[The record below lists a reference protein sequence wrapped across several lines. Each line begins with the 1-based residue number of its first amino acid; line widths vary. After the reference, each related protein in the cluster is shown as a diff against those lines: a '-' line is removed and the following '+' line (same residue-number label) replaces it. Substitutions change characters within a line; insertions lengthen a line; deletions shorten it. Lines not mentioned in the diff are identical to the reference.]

1 MLSYL
6 FNVTKYRNTTGNENN
21 SLLSPVDSNNYASV
35 DDEASLPT
43 VTSSVVRWNLD
54 DAIDTVAGTS
64 LLASH
69 HGRLFAA
76 TALLF
81 LVDSMELS
89 ILAYLSRTVDAQVDW
104 YHDEYLYTAGIGGA
118 AVGAIVWGTLGDQVG
133 RRPVAIG
140 VAALVTVCGVL
151 SALCCANISSAV
163 TTTGGGNDGGMTTK
177 NTIDTDSNSDHQGLI
192 VQGLLWSRALV
203 GFGLGGIT
211 VPYDLLAEWLP
222 NQSASRTL
230 RRGQVLLL
238 VHTFWSLGSLLI
250 FALLETD
257 TPFSPQRG
265 QLTGSIELGWCILP
279 ALMATLLLLT
289 RDGILESP
297 RWYLSQGQPEKAM
310 EVLKR
315 AARANGVY
323 PSWPTDETVT
333 MVLYTNESSS
343 SMTSSMTSSPMEQ
356 VQCPCPDSIFG
367 SLFSYQ
373 WFSLASSLL
382 FTYFGQSFCHQ
393 GTAAML
399 VQTFEDNNHDQTYQA
414 VLSAV
419 SEGLGIVLLL
429 FLIGC
434 RINQ

>member
-1 MLSYL
+1 M
-6 FNVTKYRNTTGNENN
+6 
-21 SLLSPVDSNNYASV
+21 
-35 DDEASLPT
+35 
-43 VTSSVVRWNLD
+43 
-54 DAIDTVAGTS
+54 
-64 LLASH
+64 
-69 HGRLFAA
+69 
-76 TALLF
+76 
-81 LVDSMELS
+81 
-89 ILAYLSRTVDAQVDW
+89 
-104 YHDEYLYTAGIGGA
+104 
-118 AVGAIVWGTLGDQVG
+118 
-133 RRPVAIG
+133 
-140 VAALVTVCGVL
+140 
-151 SALCCANISSAV
+151 
-163 TTTGGGNDGGMTTK
+163 
-177 NTIDTDSNSDHQGLI
+177 
-192 VQGLLWSRALV
+192 

-289 RDGILESP
+289 GDGILESP
-297 RWYLSQGQPEKAM
+297 RWYLSQGQPEKAL

-343 SMTSSMTSSPMEQ
+343 SSSSSMTSSPMEQ

-419 SEGLGIVLLL
+419 SEVLGIVLLL
-429 FLIGC
+429 FLIDPWGRVPTQIMAYALAALACLTLAVWYALPFLENGNVLIALTLVARMLVFGGGSTTWVSTTEVLTTSIRAQGHAVAAGMVGRLGAFVSTVTLPRVHDIPTVALIVFAGC
-434 RINQ
+434 MWITLCAGDIPETRRNELGRSYNLLGHSERWYRGHGWWGRT